1 MEFLSFLLSS
11 PEETLRRVLE
21 HLGLVVV
28 ATAVAVAVGVPLG
41 VLAAHRERTE
51 RWILGAA
58 NLLQTIPSLAL
69 FGFLIPIPYIGGI
82 GARTA
87 IVALVLYA
95 LLPIIRGTHTGLVGI
110 DPAVREAAVAMG
122 MDERQRLLQ
131 VEMPLALGV
140 ILSGIRVAV
149 VISVGVATIAAAI
162 GSGGLGVYIFRGVA
176 MVDDRLILAGAVPA
190 AAMAILADLGLGA
203 LAKRFDPRGGAR

>member
-1 MEFLSFLLSS
+1 MDFLAYLLTS
-11 PEETLRRVLE
+11 PGETFHRIGE
-21 HLGLVVV
+21 HAGLVLL
-28 ATAVAVAVGVPLG
+28 ATTLATSAGVPLG
-41 VLAAHRERTE
+41 ILAAHRPRTE

-69 FGFLIPIPYIGGI
+69 FGFLIPLPYVGGI

-95 LLPIIRGTHTGLVGI
+95 LLPIIRGVHTGLVGI
-110 DPAVREAAVAMG
+110 DPAVREAAIAMG

-131 VEMPLALGV
+131 VELPLARGV

-149 VISVGVATIAAAI
+149 VISIGVATIAAAI
-162 GSGGLGVYIFRGVA
+162 GAGGLGVFIFRGVA
-176 MVDDRLILAGAVPA
+176 MVDDRLILLGALPA
-190 AAMAILADLGLGA
+190 AAMAIAADLGLGA
-203 LAKRFDPRGGAR
+203 LARRWERSPR